1 MVLVGG
7 DAALSPTVEEPVRT
21 GTCAV
26 TPSGLPCEDPWRS
39 PATSQQ
45 RMLFCMPKTTT
56 PSTTTRLPVTTQR
69 RLRDLADTTGQS
81 LASVV
86 ESAVTLYEDQL
97 FWDRVTSGY
106 AALRADEGAWAEI
119 ESDRALYERTLR
131 DGAAG

>member
-1 MVLVGG
+1 M
-7 DAALSPTVEEPVRT
+7 
-21 GTCAV
+21 
-26 TPSGLPCEDPWRS
+26 
-39 PATSQQ
+39 
-45 RMLFCMPKTTT
+45 
-56 PSTTTRLPVTTQR
+56 RLPVTTQR

-106 AALRADEGAWAEI
+106 AALRADEGAWAET
-119 ESDRALYERTLR
+119 ESDRALYERTLW